1 MSRLASVLAVLVVL
15 VGVIL
20 ASASPIIREPGAIYL
35 SDFAMKPLRLKML
48 EPARSFFDI
57 SQQRYAGTL
66 RFPQIVQVEAVG
78 PDGLY
83 RVRGN
88 AQQGGVVAWV
98 NRAALE
104 TPPEKFVESLEK
116 ANVRR
121 IEVEA
126 LIARN
131 EVAIG
136 MIPEEVTRSLGKPQ
150 KKTNRANKDAT
161 QQIWE
166 YIKYDLVPQTTY
178 APGVTQTVVKINPG
192 ANSPGGSIV
201 QTGSGITSST
211 IYIKVPVGTLT
222 VTFKDGIVEA
232 LDQSEGTTTGGQVSV
247 VIPPINVY

>member
-1 MSRLASVLAVLVVL
+1 MSRIAFVLALLAGGVV
-15 VGVIL
+15 
-20 ASASPIIREPGAIYL
+20 ANAAPIIREPGAIYL
-35 SDFAMKPLRLKML
+35 SDFAMKPLRLKVL
-48 EPARSFFDI
+48 EPAQTFFDI

-88 AQQGGVVAWV
+88 AQQGGIVAWV
-98 NRAALE
+98 SRAALE
-104 TPPEKFVESLEK
+104 APPGNFVENLEK

-166 YIKYDLVPQTTY
+166 YIKYELVPQTTY
-178 APGVTQTVVKINPG
+178 APGVTQTIVNINPG
-192 ANSPGGSIV
+192 TNSPGGSIV